1 MGIHLDDLEYL
12 AGFNLDSIEGEKLP
26 HFAQTLK
33 TGAADRV
40 KLGNHGVR
48 EHYRVVNGWFL

>member
-1 MGIHLDDLEYL
+1 MGIHLDDLEYP

-48 EHYRVVNGWFL
+48 EHYRVVNG